1 MFYEEYL
8 TCDMDNGWE
17 AAQKSFSLHIPDNF
31 NFAYDVI
38 DRYAAEAPEA
48 EALVWCDDKGEEKI
62 FTFGVLANKQSG
74 QFFYGDGNR
83 SRRHGFAFFAQALRV
98 LVYFAGPA

>member
-1 MFYEEYL
+1 MVCLNIQKSRCAICRTVGRRRIFLRSYAMFYEEYL

-48 EALVWCDDKGEEKI
+48 EALV
-62 FTFGVLANKQSG
+62 
-74 QFFYGDGNR
+74 
-83 SRRHGFAFFAQALRV
+83 
-98 LVYFAGPA
+98 